1 MDLQN
6 SFEVVVHYLLIRG
19 MTNFGNW
26 DEFPMVITLVFV
38 VTHWK
43 EPMVNYDRE
52 EIEFVLKFAVILTYE
67 WEPKMIIYSPW
78 IGLLLMEVSNNK
90 HSQ

>member
-1 MDLQN
+1 MDLEN

-26 DEFPMVITLVFV
+26 YEFPMVITLVFV

-67 WEPKMIIYSPW
+67 
-78 IGLLLMEVSNNK
+78 
-90 HSQ
+90 